1 MLPTRGRVKKY
12 NHLHLLRD
20 TWRVTQER
28 CRASG
33 EAREAP
39 QILMGASASSGSR
52 RRRWWLI
59 EDRPPPPSSE
69 IFKVTPNS
77 SIWTSLCC
85 LKPSRQPSRRSGHGS
100 CCMPLYPHGRPDVSG
115 PCRSPEPR
123 LPRSR
128 AAWGGRERPRSLPA
142 ACAYPPNPSER
153 SHLRC
158 LRYGIRPPRVASRE
172 TARAG
177 TNRQGAA
184 RNRLRPK
191 PQGLDERTQARVP
204 AIAI

>member
-115 PCRSPEPR
+115 PCRAPEAQTTEIARRLGWQGTPEELAGGLRLSPE
-123 LPRSR
+123 
-128 AAWGGRERPRSLPA
+128 
-142 ACAYPPNPSER
+142 SER
-153 SHLRC
+153 AIPL
-158 LRYGIRPPRVASRE
+158 E
-172 TARAG
+172 
-177 TNRQGAA
+177 
-184 RNRLRPK
+184 
-191 PQGLDERTQARVP
+191 VP
-204 AIAI
+204 AVRDSTASGRFKRDCPRRY